1 MMGND
6 DAPKSAHMSQ
16 DPPEYGKPS
25 TVCSK
30 WLFCSPVLGSMW
42 ERSIHEAAKLREI
55 LMRRKAER
63 NLFPATIETL
73 LFASGGTNQY

>member
-1 MMGND
+1 
-6 DAPKSAHMSQ
+6 
-16 DPPEYGKPS
+16 
-25 TVCSK
+25 
-30 WLFCSPVLGSMW
+30 MW